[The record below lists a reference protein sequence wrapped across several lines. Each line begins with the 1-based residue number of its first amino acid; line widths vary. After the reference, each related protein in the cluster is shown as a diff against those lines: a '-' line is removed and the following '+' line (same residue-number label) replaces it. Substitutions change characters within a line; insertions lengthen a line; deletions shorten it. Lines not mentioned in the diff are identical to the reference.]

1 MKKFLIIVLVILI
14 IFEISICVYKKSN
27 LQSNNSFS
35 EIVSEV
41 DSNIAMKE
49 KVKILPT
56 YKFNETH
63 IGKNGIVPVLMRKI
77 QEIIKEKIGIKL
89 GKENFVDVYS
99 ELEDSKWF
107 CEIGNNCKKVKIF
120 FFYKNEKFDYD
131 L

>member
-1 MKKFLIIVLVILI
+1 MNSQNIFRILI
-14 IFEISICVYKKSN
+14 SNAKASNLSISIDCYCDK
-27 LQSNNSFS
+27 NSFS

-107 CEIGNNCKKVKIF
+107 CEIGNNCKMVKIF